1 MTGTDTIYQNYINR
15 SSMIGGFCA
24 AREAGMSDI
33 NRERIEKLREVMAG
47 EGITAYM
54 IPTADFH
61 NSEYAAEYFH
71 AREYFSGFTG
81 SAGTLIVTAD
91 EACLWTDGR
100 YFIQAAGEL
109 EGSGVKLMKMGE
121 PGVPAISEYLR
132 GVLDEGGVL
141 GFDGRCVPFKEG
153 KAFEKLAKSRKAGLM
168 IDKDLADKIWTDR
181 PALPCHPVMI
191 LEDGYS
197 GEDIDSKL
205 GRLRDVMHENGASV
219 YIDSKLD
226 SIMWLLNIRGADVT
240 CNPVAL
246 CHILVDDRNVYLFIQ
261 DGEVTG
267 ELRAYAALHRISILP
282 YDDFEEFL
290 GIYDYKSDVLYDPDS
305 ISYRVRMAAAQG
317 AAKSGNSW
325 ELVEAGSPLQTFKCV
340 KNAVEMANIRGCYKR
355 DSVQLCRFIKWLT
368 EEVKRPVSE
377 RGPLTESGAAAHL
390 DNLRAELSDYMD
402 LSFETISAYG
412 PNAAMMHYSAV
423 PGVSDA
429 ELKPEGMLL
438 VDSGGQYLTGTT
450 DVTRTIALGPVTD
463 EMKKHYTLTAV
474 SNLQLM
480 DAVFLEGCTGANLD
494 ILAREPMW
502 REGLDYKCGTGH
514 GIGYY
519 LGVHESPPSI
529 RWKVFPGRQDT
540 PFKPGMIVSDEPGVY
555 LEGKYGIRIETILEV
570 VDHEENEWGHFFAF
584 EPLTLVPFDRDLID
598 VKYLTPET
606 RQSLNDYHMRVR
618 SELMPL
624 MDEEEQAWLFE
635 RTEPV

>member
-1 MTGTDTIYQNYINR
+1 
-15 SSMIGGFCA
+15 
-24 AREAGMSDI
+24 MSEIHKD
-33 NRERIEKLREVMAG
+33 RITELREVMAKA
-47 EGITAYM
+47 GISAYL

-109 EGSGVKLMKMGE
+109 TGSGVQLMKMQE
-121 PGVPAISEYLR
+121 PGVPSIQEYLR
-132 GVLDEGGVL
+132 GKLTEGDVL

-153 KAFEKLAKSRKAGLM
+153 KAFEKLVKGVKAGLA
-168 IDKDLADKIWTDR
+168 IDKDLAEEIWTDR

-191 LEDGYS
+191 LEDDYS
-197 GEDIDSKL
+197 GEDMDSKL

-261 DGEVTG
+261 EGEVTG

-282 YDDFEEFL
+282 YDDFEDFL
-290 GIYDYKSDVLYDPDS
+290 GIYDYKSDVLCDPDS
-305 ISYRVRMAAAQG
+305 ISYRVYKAAEQG
-317 AAKSGNSW
+317 TAKSGAGA
-325 ELVEAGSPLQTFKCV
+325 ELVEAESPLQAFKCV

-355 DSVQLCRFIKWLT
+355 DSVQLCRFIKWVT
-368 EEVKRPVSE
+368 EEMKKPEAE
-377 RGPLTESGAAAHL
+377 REALTESSAAAYL
-390 DNLRAELSDYMD
+390 DNLRAQLDDYMD

-429 ELKPEGMLL
+429 KLQPEGMLL
-438 VDSGGQYLTGTT
+438 VDSGGQYLSGTT
-450 DVTRTIALGPVTD
+450 DVTRTIALGPVTE

-480 DAVFLEGCTGANLD
+480 GAVFLDGCTGVNLD
-494 ILAREPMW
+494 ILTREPMW

-570 VDHEENEWGHFFAF
+570 VEHEENEWGRFFAF
-584 EPLTLVPFDRDLID
+584 EPLTLVPLDRSLID
-598 VKYLTPET
+598 VKFLTPYT
-606 RQSLNDYHMRVR
+606 RQLLNDYHMRVR

-624 MDEEEQAWLFE
+624 MNAEEQMWLIE
-635 RTEPV
+635 QTEPV